1 MKAGFCGAATAA
13 TAAAVELVLDGSIVT
28 DVTDA
33 VLDGSFAHFEAAEV
47 AVVADAATGA
57 PVEAVVEAVEA
68 AAAVEGSFFS
78 AVSRSDA
85 LKAVAKWFCKQG
97 WRQVIWSCLYQFG
110 NSSLIVFM
118 ILMFAIIYIALE

>member
-1 MKAGFCGAATAA
+1 MIAATTAMKAGFCGAATAA

-68 AAAVEGSFFS
+68 AAAVLVEGSFFS

-85 LKAVAKWFCKQG
+85 LKAVAKWF
-97 WRQVIWSCLYQFG
+97 L
-110 NSSLIVFM
+110 
-118 ILMFAIIYIALE
+118 

>member
-1 MKAGFCGAATAA
+1 MDAES
-13 TAAAVELVLDGSIVT
+13 AV
-28 DVTDA
+28 
-33 VLDGSFAHFEAAEV
+33 AEV

-57 PVEAVVEAVEA
+57 MEAVPPPPPAAVL
-68 AAAVEGSFFS
+68 VEGSFFS